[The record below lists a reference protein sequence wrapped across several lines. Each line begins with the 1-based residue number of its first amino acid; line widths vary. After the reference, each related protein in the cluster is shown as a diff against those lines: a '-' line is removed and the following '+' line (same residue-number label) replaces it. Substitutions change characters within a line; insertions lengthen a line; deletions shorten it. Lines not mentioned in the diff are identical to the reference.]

1 MNFVFILMLCVI
13 LQKMSK
19 KELTKEDISKIKKI
33 NLFRLSNDWYSV
45 LYGSTVL
52 LYAYSFFFPYY
63 GWRRKPT
70 NIPENTEEYINAVV
84 DLHLFFLPL
93 VILSI
98 SNIVVKKI
106 EVLKNY
112 KTEKK
117 VKVVLKFKIFKRVR
131 IIIFNSYHLL
141 FFSNTFKY
149 IDVERNDNV
158 IIETTYFRRLLNYK
172 KES

>member
-1 MNFVFILMLCVI
+1 
-13 LQKMSK
+13 MSK

-33 NLFRLSNDWYSV
+33 NLLRLSNDWYSV
-45 LYGSTVL
+45 LYRSTVL
-52 LYAYSFFFPYY
+52 IYVYSFFFPYY

-70 NIPENTEEYINAVV
+70 HIPENTEEYINAVI

-98 SNIVVKKI
+98 ANILVKKI

-117 VKVVLKFKIFKRVR
+117 AKVVLKFKIFKRVR

-149 IDVERNDNV
+149 NDVERNDNI
-158 IIETTYFRRLLNYK
+158 IIETTSFRRLLNYK
-172 KES
+172 KEA